1 MTQNDITLI
10 GLIVVALLLLGHAGT
25 RYADSVSVEAE
36 LTAEWN
42 LLERQAADGCQSQ
55 AGCDAASFKLALQ
68 TTKSDVYQAYTAANR
83 DKWKAG
89 GHAALTVLGLLLILW
104 LYPQLLSGLRVR
116 FARKGETPGQ
126 TTGEGL
132 KT

>member
-10 GLIVVALLLLGHAGT
+10 LLIVLAIALIGHSLA
-25 RYADSVSVEAE
+25 RYTDAVSVEAE

-42 LLERQAADGCQSQ
+42 LLEQQSGGGCQPQ
-55 AGCDAASFKLALQ
+55 AGCDAANFQLTLQ
-68 TTKSDVYQAYTAANR
+68 TKKSEVFQAYAAAKR

-89 GHAALTVLGLLLILW
+89 GEAGLTLLGFAFILW

-116 FARKGETPGQ
+116 FARKQRE
-126 TTGEGL
+126 TTGGLL